1 MGILSLDSSPMN
13 DPDYEAEEE
22 AMSDIED
29 ETSES
34 FDDRDWRAQLED
46 ALDGVRERGRS
57 DGEYLA
63 ERISATFYE
72 LNGVEPSLSELKSI
86 FDGIEQ
92 DLADEAAE
100 DIESERNYDAQ
111 RLAEQLASS
120 MSDNP
125 DATELVDYSMR
136 IVGMDLVSRA
146 KAAYYSI
153 NGKQPSKKA
162 LRRSVEK
169 LALKLAEEAIES
181 SVANEKEEN
190 DVYDPHN
197 IDDQVLAKIDEIE
210 SEQFDADHYNLKM
223 LTSASKSKKGKYE
236 AYAVY
241 FSNFDKETECKNLG
255 RAIESFEMRNRRS
268 PSSAEVEGIKAFLST
283 SKDTKLV
290 QFKLSVISDE
300 EEKDSKKN
308 EKLLV
313 TPVKKK
319 KSAARF
325 NVYFDDKKDDEISR
339 DTQTALKWFSR
350 FNNRKPTKLE
360 MSGIESF
367 IQTDKS
373 ELIECEFEVSAFD
386 LSKADNES
394 VFDDDS
400 KESEEE
406 RSLKMKTSK
415 AVKKKT
421 STKYTLDFADK
432 SMRESGDAKQALKW
446 FERFNSRQANKEE
459 RARIAQFVKADNNE
473 EIINID

>member
-1 MGILSLDSSPMN
+1 MGAAFSS
-13 DPDYEAEEE
+13 
-22 AMSDIED
+22 IHG
-29 ETSES
+29 
-34 FDDRDWRAQLED
+34 Q
-46 ALDGVRERGRS
+46 
-57 DGEYLA
+57 
-63 ERISATFYE
+63 
-72 LNGVEPSLSELKSI
+72 
-86 FDGIEQ
+86 
-92 DLADEAAE
+92 
-100 DIESERNYDAQ
+100 
-111 RLAEQLASS
+111 
-120 MSDNP
+120 
-125 DATELVDYSMR
+125 
-136 IVGMDLVSRA
+136 
-146 KAAYYSI
+146 
-153 NGKQPSKKA
+153 QPSKKA
-162 LRRSVEK
+162 LKRSVEK
-169 LALKLAEEAIES
+169 LALKLAEQAIDGFVDES
-181 SVANEKEEN
+181 AKKES
-190 DVYDPHN
+190 DVYDPQN
-197 IDDQVLAKIDEIE
+197 IDDQILARIDAIE
-210 SEQFDADHYNLKM
+210 DEQFNADHFNLKM
-223 LTSASKSKKGKYE
+223 LTSASKAKKGKYE
-236 AYAVY
+236 AYNVY
-241 FSNFDKETECKNLG
+241 FSNFDKETERKNLVK
-255 RAIESFEMRNRRS
+255 AIDSFKMRNGRS
-268 PSSAEVEGIKAFLST
+268 PSNAEVEGIKAFLCT
-283 SKDTKLV
+283 SKDTNLV
-290 QFKLSVISDE
+290 QFKLSVISDDDDEAAKEKE
-300 EEKDSKKN
+300 EKKN

-446 FERFNSRQANKEE
+446 FERFNSRPANKEE

>member
-1 MGILSLDSSPMN
+1 MGGSALAYDLTKVFIASEIDKKSKLSKLSMKESANALVEEILSLDSSPMN

-22 AMSDIED
+22 AVSDIED

-100 DIESERNYDAQ
+100 DAESDKNYDAQ

-181 SVANEKEEN
+181 SAANEKEEN

-241 FSNFDKETECKNLG
+241 FSNFDKETERKNLCK
-255 RAIESFEMRNRRS
+255 AIDSFKMRNGRS
-268 PSSAEVEGIKAFLST
+268 PSNAEVEGIKAFLCT
-283 SKDTKLV
+283 SKDTNLV
-290 QFKLSVISDE
+290 QFKLSVISDDDEAANAKAE
-300 EEKDSKKN
+300 EKKN

-373 ELIECEFEVSAFD
+373 ELIECEFEVSAF
-386 LSKADNES
+386 
-394 VFDDDS
+394 
-400 KESEEE
+400 
-406 RSLKMKTSK
+406 
-415 AVKKKT
+415 
-421 STKYTLDFADK
+421 
-432 SMRESGDAKQALKW
+432 
-446 FERFNSRQANKEE
+446 
-459 RARIAQFVKADNNE
+459 
-473 EIINID
+473 